1 MGADHPERWAKGK
14 RGKVAEMGAE
24 WLRWTRAARDVS
36 LPGVPIAALSGFCM
50 NGDPWNTTGWKAG
63 DQTERDAAVA
73 KGRFPFKKKD
83 PRDRSVYG
91 SVTRA
96 GDLHELGWYGTEAG
110 KTPDAVATDPDC
122 PWVKLAT
129 SEEVRKV
136 LGRPAVTGPAW
147 YGAIPDQCAIGVANL
162 ARHQRAMRRRLDP
175 RLQWD
180 PDDKR
185 QTFWRWL
192 LTRMTWSAGG
202 RGAQH
207 VNAYADELAAIPE
220 AQRAGRFYQ
229 LAAAED
235 DDGNRHRQDE
245 YSALR
250 AAQGNEG
257 AVVAV
262 AELGDIGEPWALEW
276 LRDDGLSDEERA
288 AVYARLVDVSS

>member
-1 MGADHPERWAKGK
+1 MSATEPRRWAEGK
-14 RGKVAEMGAE
+14 RHKVADMGAE
-24 WLRWTRAARDVS
+24 WLRWTTAARDVS

-63 DQTERDAAVA
+63 DDEERAEAER
-73 KGRFPFKKKD
+73 KGKRPFKRGLRGD
-83 PRDRSVYG
+83 YGGLDR
-91 SVTRA
+91 T

-110 KTPDAVATDPDC
+110 KTPDAVAVDPDC

-136 LGRPAVTGPAW
+136 LGRPAVTGARW

-192 LTRMTWSAGG
+192 LTRTTWSAGG
-202 RGAQH
+202 RGALH

-229 LAAAED
+229 LAARED
-235 DDGNRHRQDE
+235 DGGARHRQDE

-257 AVVAV
+257 AAVAV
-262 AELGDIGEPWALEW
+262 EELGDIGEPWALEW
-276 LRDDGLSDEERA
+276 LRDDGLSDVQRA
-288 AVYARLVDVSS
+288 AVYARLVEVSS